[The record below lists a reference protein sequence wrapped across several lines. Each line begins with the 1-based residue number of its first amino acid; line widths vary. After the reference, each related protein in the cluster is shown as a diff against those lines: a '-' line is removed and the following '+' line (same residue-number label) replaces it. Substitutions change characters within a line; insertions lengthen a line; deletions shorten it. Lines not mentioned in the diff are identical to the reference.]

1 MARNRL
7 QFDINAKDKTK
18 RAFSSLKNGLKGVSK
33 AIFNMKTGLA
43 AVAGVAGLG
52 LLIRNSLKS
61 IDKLGKLSRQVFIST
76 EDLSAFRLAADLGG
90 TSLEA
95 FAKGARTMAIGIND
109 WLVKGTGIAKEA
121 FEQLGITQD
130 DLRAT
135 NNDLFAQFELV
146 ANALRNV
153 EGGTNKTAIAY
164 KLFGGRNIEL
174 LTAIERGTDGM
185 QEMAEEAKRFGL
197 VLTTDMVK
205 AVEDAN
211 DSLTRTKSLF
221 TGVANNMTVALAP
234 AIETVSTNLR
244 EMLLKHVEDAH
255 DGMTE
260 FGTWLGNKFIEIIGK
275 VLEAFI
281 KAKYVLLDFGKNIE
295 NIGAKWHNFGTKMM
309 IAIGPSGWPLAM
321 ERGLKEVKETV
332 KTDSAEMIAELE
344 ALQNFINNITTRN
357 DDNAKKVLEGDD
369 DGKKKTAEDEI
380 KLLFDVEKVKDM
392 ILKKKEAD
400 AQRAID
406 IENDRVKRTL
416 DAERSYAVMS
426 KQIKEQAKADIKSNM
441 EGTLTIMSGSSQKA
455 FKMLKAHKIA
465 EAIVNTYSA
474 VMKAFSTVP
483 YPLNYAVAG
492 SALAFGM
499 AQVSQIRAQKFT
511 PRRQGGIVSENKP
524 YMVGEGGPETFVPN
538 SAGTIVPSGMGGQN
552 VNVNF
557 TINAVDTAGFQALLS
572 NERGMIVSMINSAV
586 NQQGKSNLI

>member
-18 RAFSSLKNGLKGVSK
+18 RAFSSLKRGLKGVSK
-33 AIFNMKTGLA
+33 AVFNMKTGLA

-95 FAKGARTMAIGIND
+95 FAKGARTLAVGIND
-109 WLVKGTGIAKEA
+109 WLVKGTGIAQDA
-121 FEQLGITQD
+121 FIQLGITQD

-135 NNDLFAQFELV
+135 NGDLMAQFELV
-146 ANALRNV
+146 ADALRKM
-153 EGGTNKTAIAY
+153 EDGTDKTAAAY

-185 QEMAEEAKRFGL
+185 QEMADEAKRFGL
-197 VLTTDMVK
+197 VLTTEMV
-205 AVEDAN
+205 ASVEAAN
-211 DSLTRTKSLF
+211 DSMSRTKALF
-221 TGVANNMTVALAP
+221 TGVSNHMTVALAP
-234 AIETVSTNLR
+234 AIQKVSDTLR
-244 EMLLKHVEDAH
+244 DTLLMHIEKTHGSMED
-255 DGMTE
+255 
-260 FGTWLGNKFIEIIGK
+260 FGTWLGTKFIGVVGKIGTG
-275 VLEAFI
+275 FI
-281 KAKYVLLDFGKNIE
+281 KIKYRIIDFTNELSNMEAKAYNLGTALLMAVGEWGLALSREIKQTTETLKGVNEEMLQEIVDWNATIFDLTKTRVKNEKDALDDDVNNKKDNANKTKVLLDGVY
-295 NIGAKWHNFGTKMM
+295 NFEDLKMK
-309 IAIGPSGWPLAM
+309 AQ
-321 ERGLKEVKETV
+321 LKAFEEH
-332 KTDSAEMIAELE
+332 E
-344 ALQNFINNITTRN
+344 
-357 DDNAKKVLEGDD
+357 
-369 DGKKKTAEDEI
+369 KKKQEI
-380 KLLFDVEKVKDM
+380 
-392 ILKKKEAD
+392 
-400 AQRAID
+400 R
-406 IENDRVKRTL
+406 
-416 DAERSYAVMS
+416 
-426 KQIKEQAKADIKSNM
+426 KAALGDIKDNL
-441 EGTLTIMSGSSQKA
+441 EGTLTILSGHSEKA

-465 EAIVNTYSA
+465 EAVVNTYSA
-474 VMKAFSTVP
+474 VMKAFATVP
-483 YPLNYAVAG
+483 YPLNYLAAG

-524 YMVGEGGPETFVPN
+524 YMVGEGGPETFIPN
-538 SAGTIVPSGMGGQN
+538 TAGTIIPSGIGGQN

-557 TINAVDTAGFQALLS
+557 TINAVDTAGFQQLLA

>member
-18 RAFSSLKNGLKGVSK
+18 RAFNSLKRGLKGVTK

-52 LLIRNSLKS
+52 LIIRNSLQT

-76 EDLSAFRLAADLGG
+76 EDLSAFRLAANLGG

-95 FAKGARTMAIGIND
+95 FAKGARTMAVGIND
-109 WLVKGTGIAKEA
+109 FLVKGTGIAKEA
-121 FEQLGITQD
+121 FEQLGITAE
-130 DLRAT
+130 DLRGT
-135 NNDLFAQFELV
+135 NGDLMAQFELV
-146 ANALRNV
+146 ADALRNMKD
-153 EGGTNKTAIAY
+153 GTDKTAIAY

-197 VLTTDMVK
+197 VLSTDMVK

-211 DSLTRTKSLF
+211 DSLTRTKFLF
-221 TGVANNMTVALAP
+221 TGVANNLTIALAP

-244 EMLLKHVEDAH
+244 DMLLKHVEESH
-255 DGMTE
+255 GSMTE
-260 FGTWLGNKFIEIIGK
+260 FGTFLGNKFIEIIGK

-281 KAKYVLLDFGKNIE
+281 KAKYVLIDFGNNIE
-295 NIGAKWHNFGTKMM
+295 NIGAKWHNFGTKML
-309 IAIGPSGWPLAM
+309 AALGPAGIPLAFK
-321 ERGLKEVKETV
+321 RGFKEVKETV
-332 KTDSAEMIAELE
+332 ETDSAAMMEEIETLR
-344 ALQNFINNITTRN
+344 NFINEVTTN
-357 DDNAKKVLEGDD
+357 NNDNAKSALDEGLNDKKDNANKQKVIIGDLYNF
-369 DGKKKTAEDEI
+369 ED
-380 KLLFDVEKVKDM
+380 
-392 ILKKKEAD
+392 LKMKAQLQAFKEHEEQKALIRK
-400 AQRAID
+400 QGM
-406 IENDRVKRTL
+406 ETL
-416 DAERSYAVMS
+416 
-426 KQIKEQAKADIKSNM
+426 KGNL
-441 EGTLTIMSGSSQKA
+441 EGTLTILSGHSKKA
-455 FKMLKAHKIA
+455 FNMLKAHKIA

-474 VMKAFSTVP
+474 VMRAFATVP
-483 YPLNYAVAG
+483 YPLNFLAAG

-499 AQVSQIRAQKFT
+499 AQVGQIRSQKFT
-511 PRRQGGIVSENKP
+511 ARRQGGLVSENKP
-524 YMVGEGGPETFVPN
+524 YMVGEGGPETFIPN
-538 SAGTIVPSGMGGQN
+538 SAGTIIPSGMSGQN

-557 TINAVDTAGFQALLS
+557 TINAVDTSGFQALLA

>member
-18 RAFSSLKNGLKGVSK
+18 RAFNSLKRGLKGVTK

-52 LLIRNSLKS
+52 LIIRNSLQT

-76 EDLSAFRLAADLGG
+76 EDLSAFRLAANLGG

-95 FAKGARTMAIGIND
+95 FAKGARTMAVGIND
-109 WLVKGTGIAKEA
+109 FLVKGTGIAKEA
-121 FEQLGITQD
+121 FEQLGITAE
-130 DLRAT
+130 DLRGT
-135 NNDLFAQFELV
+135 NGDLMAQFELV
-146 ANALRNV
+146 ADALRNMKD
-153 EGGTNKTAIAY
+153 GTDKTAIAY

-197 VLTTDMVK
+197 VLSTDMVK

-211 DSLTRTKSLF
+211 DSLTRTKFLF
-221 TGVANNMTVALAP
+221 TGVANNLTIALAP

-244 EMLLKHVEDAH
+244 DMLLKHVEESH
-255 DGMTE
+255 GSMTE
-260 FGTWLGNKFIEIIGK
+260 FGTFLGNKFIEIIGK

-281 KAKYVLLDFGKNIE
+281 KAKYVLIDFGNNIE
-295 NIGAKWHNFGTKMM
+295 NIGAKWHNFGTKML
-309 IAIGPSGWPLAM
+309 AALGPSGIPLAFK
-321 ERGLKEVKETV
+321 RGFKEVKETV
-332 KTDSAEMIAELE
+332 ETDSAAMMEEIETLR
-344 ALQNFINNITTRN
+344 NFINEVTTN
-357 DDNAKKVLEGDD
+357 NNDNAKSALDEGLNDKKDNANKQKVIIGDLYNF
-369 DGKKKTAEDEI
+369 ED
-380 KLLFDVEKVKDM
+380 
-392 ILKKKEAD
+392 LKMKAQLQAFKEHEEQKALIRK
-400 AQRAID
+400 QGM
-406 IENDRVKRTL
+406 ETL
-416 DAERSYAVMS
+416 
-426 KQIKEQAKADIKSNM
+426 KGNL
-441 EGTLTIMSGSSQKA
+441 EGTLTILSGHNKKA
-455 FKMLKAHKIA
+455 FDALKAYKIS
-465 EAIVNTYSA
+465 EAIINTYSA
-474 VMKAFSTVP
+474 VMKAFATYP
-483 YPLNYAVAG
+483 PPLNYAVAG

-499 AQVSQIRAQKFT
+499 AQVGQIRSQKFT
-511 PRRQGGIVSENKP
+511 ARRQGGLVSENKP

-538 SAGTIVPSGMGGQN
+538 TAGTIIPSGMGGQN

-557 TINAVDTAGFQALLS
+557 TINAVDTAGFQALLA

>member
-18 RAFSSLKNGLKGVSK
+18 RAFSTLKRGLKGVSS

-52 LLIRNSLKS
+52 LLIRSSLQS

-135 NNDLFAQFELV
+135 NNSLFAQFELV
-146 ANALRNV
+146 ADALKNV
-153 EGGTNKTAIAY
+153 EDGTNKTAIAY

-174 LTAIERGTDGM
+174 LTAIENGTLG
-185 QEMAEEAKRFGL
+185 MAEMRQEAERFGL
-197 VLTTDMVK
+197 VLDSRLVK
-205 AVEDAN
+205 SVEDAN
-211 DSLTRTKSLF
+211 DSIARTKLVF
-221 TGVANNMTVALAP
+221 TGLKDHFTIALAP
-234 AIETVSTNLR
+234 AIETLATNIREKLLGAIEDTHGGVKNFSNFLVKEFLDAMESFVKMVVTSVPDIKQMGIAIQNLAIAAENVGEFFTIFNDDGSLKWVYTYREMIPMVSKDMEALKEKLLGISAEFDNLR
-244 EMLLKHVEDAH
+244 KNTNESKE
-255 DGMTE
+255 E
-260 FGTWLGNKFIEIIGK
+260 EK
-275 VLEAFI
+275 EA
-281 KAKYVLLDFGKNIE
+281 
-295 NIGAKWHNFGTKMM
+295 
-309 IAIGPSGWPLAM
+309 
-321 ERGLKEVKETV
+321 
-332 KTDSAEMIAELE
+332 
-344 ALQNFINNITTRN
+344 
-357 DDNAKKVLEGDD
+357 
-369 DGKKKTAEDEI
+369 
-380 KLLFDVEKVKDM
+380 LFDVEKVRDT
-392 ILKKKEAD
+392 ILKNKKKNMEAE
-400 AQRAID
+400 AQ
-406 IENDRVKRTL
+406 
-416 DAERSYAVMS
+416 AE
-426 KQIKEQAKADIKSNM
+426 KEKFQKILMYNLQKAKAEKEIIAQTKQDIKDNL
-441 EGTLTIMSGSSQKA
+441 EGTLTILSGHSEKA

-474 VMKAFSTVP
+474 VMKAFATVP
-483 YPLNYAVAG
+483 YPLNFLAAG

-511 PRRQGGIVSENKP
+511 PRRQGGLVSENKP
-524 YMVGEGGPETFVPN
+524 YMVGEGGPETFIPN
-538 SAGTIVPSGMGGQN
+538 TAGTIVPSGIGGQN

-557 TINAVDTAGFQALLS
+557 TINAVDTAGFQALLA